1 MISESYVEIHAG
13 KCCSFH
19 RIRSVHYFVEMI
31 FESLLECIVS
41 LAYVLLTQCRCRVAA
56 GQKIKVYCMKTWI
69 PSRVRC

>member
-13 KCCSFH
+13 KCCSFQ

-56 GQKIKVYCMKTWI
+56 GQRTKVYCMKTWI

>member
-1 MISESYVEIHAG
+1 MISESYVEIHTG
-13 KCCSFH
+13 KCCSFQ

-56 GQKIKVYCMKTWI
+56 GQKTKVYCMKTWI